1 MNRRNWIEHIFFY
14 LPVQQKVFQ
23 TTGYIY
29 KFYCFA
35 AWINI
40 IISYLI
46 VQDHLFTKL
55 LLESQESVELNFNF
69 ILAWSFTFYW
79 SETSNSDK
87 SNCVKQTLSLITDK
101 ISKSIKETTMISV
114 RRILFISIRMRVA
127 SAMKTSLVLF
137 QD

>member
-14 LPVQQKVFQ
+14 LPVQQKVFP

-55 LLESQESVELNFNF
+55 LLESQENVELNFNF
-69 ILAWSFTFYW
+69 IPAWCFTFYW
-79 SETSNSDK
+79 SET
-87 SNCVKQTLSLITDK
+87 V
-101 ISKSIKETTMISV
+101 
-114 RRILFISIRMRVA
+114 
-127 SAMKTSLVLF
+127 
-137 QD
+137 